1 MRVQYDVMVQEF
13 ARVLEKKGFRRED
26 AESAAVIFAQ
36 NSLAGVFSHGLNRFP
51 RVVSYLEKGEIDVIR
66 NDERIDPDARATCE
80 MSMGAIERWD
90 GHRGFGP
97 LNAKRAMDR
106 ACELAKEYGIGCV
119 ALGNNNHWMR
129 GGTYGWLAAENG
141 CIGICWSNT
150 MPNMPAWGGADRKIG
165 NNPLIMAVPR
175 SNGEHA
181 MVDCA
186 VSQFSY
192 GKIEDCRLRGVQ
204 LPVPGGYDTKGE
216 LTTDPAEIEKTWRV
230 LPMGYWKGSGLSIML
245 DLIATVLTNGNS
257 VQKIGTFGDEV
268 GLTQIMIAVD
278 PTKFQ
283 TAEET
288 DKIVDEIL
296 ADIKSSEPV
305 TEGGEVFYPGELEL
319 NSIRDNKEHG
329 IPVIE
334 EVWESVL
341 KM

>member
-1 MRVQYDVMVQEF
+1 MRIFYEDMKREF
-13 ARVLEKKGFRRED
+13 ERVLLKKGFSQER
-26 AESAAVIFAQ
+26 AETSAKMFADT
-36 NSLAGVFSHGLNRFP
+36 SLDGVYSHGYQRFP
-51 RVVSYLEKGEIDVIR
+51 RVIEYIDKGYIHVNAIPEKLAGV
-66 NDERIDPDARATCE
+66 
-80 MSMGAIERWD
+80 GAAERWD
-90 GHRGFGP
+90 GHLGMGN
-97 LNAKRAMDR
+97 LNAASAMKRAM
-106 ACELAKEYGIGCV
+106 ELAGEFGIGLV
-119 ALGNNNHWMR
+119 AMCNTNHWMR

-216 LTTDPAEIEKTWRV
+216 LTTDPSEIEKTWRV
-230 LPMGYWKGSGLSIML
+230 LPMGYWKGSGLSIVL
-245 DLIATVLTNGNS
+245 DLIATVLTDGNS
-257 VQKIGTFGDEV
+257 VSKIGTFGDEI

-278 PTKFQ
+278 PTKFNTVEQ
-283 TAEET
+283 TDA
-288 DKIVDEIL
+288 IVDEIL
-296 ADIKSSEPV
+296 ADVKSSEPIK
-305 TEGGEVFYPGELEL
+305 EDGEVLYPGELEL
-319 NSIRDNKEHG
+319 KNIKENKEQG
-329 IPVIE
+329 IPVVE